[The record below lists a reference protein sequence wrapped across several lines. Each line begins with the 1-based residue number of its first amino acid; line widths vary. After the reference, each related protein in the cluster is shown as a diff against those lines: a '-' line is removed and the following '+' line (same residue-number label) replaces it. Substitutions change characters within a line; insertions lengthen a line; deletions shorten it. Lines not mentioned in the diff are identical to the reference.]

1 MKYYRV
7 YKQLLN
13 AKAIYYVGTNYEA
26 MKKIAK
32 ERKMEIE
39 EIDEHE
45 YIITTISF
53 TSVQIINN

>member
-26 MKKIAK
+26 MKKN
-32 ERKMEIE
+32 
-39 EIDEHE
+39 
-45 YIITTISF
+45 S
-53 TSVQIINN
+53 